1 MWRLYK
7 QVSGVPD
14 EFIKESDSLID
25 LRSEGSGR
33 AKEDGCRENWRGIGR
48 YTEEIDYYELP
59 VDDKYKF
66 IIER

>member
-1 MWRLYK
+1 MRKLYK
-7 QVSGVPD
+7 RVSGVPD

-25 LRSEGSGR
+25 LKSEGSRR
-33 AKEDGCRENWRGIGR
+33 AKKDGCLENWCGLSR